1 MGAYRV
7 GAGARA
13 GRGWP
18 GGRVRGLRPVR
29 GMAAA
34 GVGESL
40 IGAAIAQGRTDG
52 TCEPGSQIPVQG
64 IPDGL
69 QESRIVVPVHKAFPV
84 LPVNATFITY
94 GAFCSVPLL
103 MVCAT

>member
-1 MGAYRV
+1 
-7 GAGARA
+7 
-13 GRGWP
+13 
-18 GGRVRGLRPVR
+18 
-29 GMAAA
+29 MAAA
-34 GVGESL
+34 GVRGSL
-40 IGAAIAQGRTDG
+40 IGAAIAQERTDG